1 MALKKVYFG
10 SLGPFVYDDTVLV
23 NDPDGDFAG
32 EDHQSITTDGQMF
45 IESTPVTDKE
55 VLRLVD
61 VGALAGNVIG
71 PATSV
76 DNAIAR
82 FDGITGK
89 LLDDSNVLIDD
100 AGNIIVS
107 DDAWIG
113 IAAAAER
120 IIFDAI
126 GDISFMGCSVG
137 IETMSPEEK
146 LHVYS
151 SADTIVK
158 LETGGTS
165 NGVAFYLKG
174 PDYGWQMWMDDDDG
188 ILRFYSTGDKVVIQ
202 QNGIVG
208 IGTINP
214 VISDGVGLHLDGKII
229 RIEDPKTPA
238 TAGSAGNV
246 GEFCWDASYFYIC
259 VGVNSWHRV
268 THAAW

>member
-71 PATSV
+71 PAASV

-82 FDGITGK
+82 FDGVTGK

-113 IAAAAER
+113 IGVAAER
-120 IIFDAI
+120 IIFDAA

-137 IETMSPEEK
+137 IGTMTPDNH
-146 LHVYS
+146 LHVRG
-151 SADTIVK
+151 A
-158 LETGGTS
+158 GTQRIEVES
-165 NGVAFYLKG
+165 TDSQAEFMLDNDVGVWSIYMPAG
-174 PDYGWQMWMDDDDG
+174 STD
-188 ILRFYSTGDKVVIQ
+188 LRFYSIADRVIIQ
-202 QNGIVG
+202 TNGNVGIV
-208 IGTINP
+208 TSP

-238 TAGSAGNV
+238 TAGAAGNV

-259 VGVNSWHRV
+259 VGANSWHRV